1 MSVPMRGSRSASR
14 IHFGMDFGQRTMN
27 DGIGLQEEIANVHIG
42 FTLNPFYKNIWL
54 TPRLYD

>member
-1 MSVPMRGSRSASR
+1 MRGSRSASR